1 VADLIGTAEARR
13 RVLEA
18 ARRLPAEQV
27 ELAQALGRVLAEDVR
42 SEMEVPPFDSSAMD
56 GFAVV
61 AGPEAELRVIGE
73 SRAGHPADVAV
84 EPGTAVRISTGAAI
98 PEGATAVV
106 PVERTTEVTAG
117 GAAASG
123 GAAAVAGEAAQ
134 ARAVRGP
141 AIGAGEAR
149 VRVPATEPGQHVR
162 RAGED
167 VASGAVVLRAGA
179 RLGPAEVG
187 VAASVGRTALACAR
201 RPRLALLVTGDELA
215 VPGEPLGPGRIYS
228 SNGFVLAGLASEAG
242 AELVARETVP
252 DTAEGTAAAIGRALE
267 AADVVVVSGGV
278 SVGPHDHV
286 KGALREHGVEERF
299 WGVRLK
305 PGKPVWFGVR
315 DGAYV
320 FGLPGNPVS
329 ASVTFALFARPLL
342 AALQGADPEAERG
355 TAILDEPV
363 PPNPRREQAVRVHLR
378 QADDGW
384 HATPTGP
391 QGSHVLTSMLGADAL
406 AMVPPGDDGAP
417 AGARVEIELL

>member
-18 ARRLPAEQV
+18 ARRLPAEDV
-27 ELAQALGRVLAEDVR
+27 ELDEALGRVLAEDVR
-42 SEMEVPPFDSSAMD
+42 SGLDVPPFDSSAMD
-56 GFAVV
+56 GYAVV
-61 AGPEAELRVIGE
+61 AGPEAQLRVVGE
-73 SRAGHPADVAV
+73 ARAGHPAEAAV
-84 EPGTAVRISTGAAI
+84 RPGEAIRISTGAAI
-98 PEGATAVV
+98 PEGCDAVV
-106 PVERTTEVTAG
+106 PVERVEELD
-117 GAAASG
+117 GAIRTPS
-123 GAAAVAGEAAQ
+123 
-134 ARAVRGP
+134 
-141 AIGAGEAR
+141 
-149 VRVPATEPGQHVR
+149 TEPGRHIR

-167 VASGAVVLRAGA
+167 VASGTTVLRAGA
-179 RLGPAEVG
+179 RLGPAELG
-187 VAASVGRTALACAR
+187 VAASVGRTTLPCAR

-215 VPGEPLGPGRIYS
+215 RPGEPLGPGRIYS
-228 SNGFVLAGLASEAG
+228 SNGFVLAGLAGEAG

-252 DTAEGTAAAIGRALE
+252 DTADGTQAAIGRALD

-315 DGAYV
+315 DGTFV

-329 ASVTFALFARPLL
+329 ASVTFTLFARPLL
-342 AALQGADPEAERG
+342 AAMQGADPEPERG
-355 TAILDEPV
+355 TAVLDEAMPG
-363 PPNPRREQAVRVHLR
+363 NPQREQAVRVRLR
-378 QADDGW
+378 AADDGW
-384 HATPTGP
+384 HASPTGP

-406 AMVPPGDDGAP
+406 AMVPPGDGGLP